1 MRPCRS
7 TGSLRA
13 RLALMLVALGSIS
26 LSVQAQ
32 TITWVTNTSA
42 SGAGSLHAALQ
53 GLQSGQGTLQD
64 IRFNFPVT
72 TPVGL
77 SNVIFLNQP
86 MPNVVGA
93 NVRISGGDIAAGVII
108 DGNGHRPFLVA
119 VGATTTAL
127 ELNYLTIRRGSS
139 IDSGGCV
146 SVRNQFTALKLDSVR
161 LEDCRVYFQSAA
173 TGVRGGAVF
182 AAGPLQVIDSVFINN
197 QIESSA
203 AVPVASIDAIGGAL
217 YKEGAHAVTIR
228 RARFEN
234 NRVYLNNTLSSTC
247 ASGSGGA
254 LALNMPGSGLS
265 ALIIDSIF
273 INNDTPCRNPSLSFD
288 INGTGDGGGM
298 VFYGNGAHEL
308 TLENNYFTG
317 NQGRDGGAVGVIQ
330 SNSTTVT
337 ARNNTFYA
345 NRAKSAGGGLALDN
359 CCHARIE
366 HNTFSDNIAEGAGQP
381 SQLWLSVTS
390 LIALN
395 HNLINGNNPAC
406 GSSLAAAQ
414 NGVAGWNLYFGGSC
428 QIANDSG
435 SQFVSYMSWLLP
447 PAANGGFIPTMRP
460 AFGSA
465 AIDAGNPAGCLAQ
478 DARYVPRP
486 IDGDANGV
494 ARCDIGAVESTFIDA
509 LFKHGFE

>member
-7 TGSLRA
+7 SDSRRA

-32 TITWVTNTSA
+32 TITWVTNTNP
-42 SGAGSLHAALQ
+42 SGAGSLLAALQ
-53 GLQSGQGTLQD
+53 GLQSGQATLQD

-72 TPVGL
+72 TPVGA

-108 DGNGHRPFLVA
+108 DGNGHRPFSVA

-127 ELNYLTIRRGSS
+127 ELNYLTIRRGGS

-146 SVRNQFTALKLDSVR
+146 SVRNQLTALKLDSVR
-161 LEDCRVYFQSAA
+161 LEECRVYFQSAA

-182 AAGPLQVIDSVFINN
+182 AAGPLQVIDSVFFNN

-203 AVPVASIDAIGGAL
+203 AVPVASVDAIGGAL
-217 YKEGAHAVTIR
+217 FKEGAHAVTIR

-234 NRVYLNNTLSSTC
+234 NRVYLNNTLPSTC
-247 ASGSGGA
+247 ASGRGGA
-254 LALNMPGSGLS
+254 LGLNMPGSGLS
-265 ALIIDSIF
+265 VLIIDSIF
-273 INNDTPCRNPSLSFD
+273 INNGTPCRNPSLGFD
-288 INGTGDGGGM
+288 IEGAGDGGAM
-298 VFYGNGAHEL
+298 VYYGNGANEL

-317 NQGRDGGAVGVIQ
+317 NQGRDGGAVGVMQ
-330 SNSTTVT
+330 SLSTMMT
-337 ARNNTFYA
+337 ARNNTFFA
-345 NRAKSAGGGLALDN
+345 NRAKNAGGGLALVN

-381 SQLWLSVTS
+381 SQLWLSVTN

-395 HNLINGNNPAC
+395 HNVLNGNNSCAA
-406 GSSLAAAQ
+406 SLSAAQ
-414 NGVAGWNLYFGGSC
+414 TGVAGWNLYFGGSC
-428 QIANDSG
+428 QIENDTG

-447 PAANGGFIPTMRP
+447 PASNGGFIPTMRP

-478 DARYVPRP
+478 DARYVLRP
-486 IDGDANGV
+486 IDGDADGI

-509 LFKHGFE
+509 LFKNGFE